1 MTDEELIKAAFLLKE
16 EEDEELEELLTESEI
31 LFVTLMLA
39 LIFDYESAMDDIL
52 EWDYENIYDIVE
64 NLLGKYPN
72 KAPSERVIQRRLNK
86 RPFIKEMNK
95 TVTPI
100 GRESYH
106 KYYESFNRHYK
117 SSGKHNYRSKQ
128 YKDIEKWLND
138 LPKKMKLTTDKRV
151 IKLIRQS
158 YEEGK
163 GVKWLENQLAN
174 CREFSRARARITA
187 ITENRRMYHAAQYQS
202 FLDNDSIVTKEWK
215 HTHGIKEPRPMHVKA
230 DGQTVPKDEP
240 FIINGHECLYPLDP
254 NLPPEESISCHCYMI
269 PGIEGE

>member
-52 EWDYENIYDIVE
+52 EWDYENINDIVE

-100 GRESYH
+100 G
-106 KYYESFNRHYK
+106 
-117 SSGKHNYRSKQ
+117 
-128 YKDIEKWLND
+128 
-138 LPKKMKLTTDKRV
+138 
-151 IKLIRQS
+151 
-158 YEEGK
+158 
-163 GVKWLENQLAN
+163 
-174 CREFSRARARITA
+174 
-187 ITENRRMYHAAQYQS
+187 
-202 FLDNDSIVTKEWK
+202 
-215 HTHGIKEPRPMHVKA
+215 
-230 DGQTVPKDEP
+230 
-240 FIINGHECLYPLDP
+240 
-254 NLPPEESISCHCYMI
+254 
-269 PGIEGE
+269 